1 MIAKEA
7 AQGKCNPA
15 ELYIDATQCSSCLP
29 LITNCGRKLEIDA
42 AAACRLE
49 RLQAY
54 HCHCHAQP
62 TCVVARSRWVQACRC
77 DAVDAP
83 AGCEPGT

>member
-49 RLQAY
+49 SLQA
-54 HCHCHAQP
+54 CTAPDCIDALV
-62 TCVVARSRWVQACRC
+62 VVARSRWVHACRY
-77 DAVDAP
+77 DVIDAP
-83 AGCEPGT
+83 ARCEPGT